1 MEGQV
6 GSGTSVVSRSESPLE
21 DLSGK
26 VHQLP
31 CCVKYNGLTSVS
43 HYFKHKPTEVD
54 GLCVEEAYFRGRKL
68 EGTTVSIPTGYSGY
82 VLGKKIADKQNNWL
96 DEESSCWEMNA
107 EFKNMTLWNHDILP
121 SKDDAFLRAFHWFPV
136 ADASS
141 KFICVE
147 VSSILVG
154 LLYNSNQKLHCPVSI
169 EDLESASTDGTLV

>member
-31 CCVKYNGLTSVS
+31 CCVKYNGSTSVS
-43 HYFKHKPTEVD
+43 HYFKHKPTRVEVD

-68 EGTTVSIPTGYSGY
+68 QGTTVSIPTGYSGY

-136 ADASS
+136 ADA
-141 KFICVE
+141 
-147 VSSILVG
+147 
-154 LLYNSNQKLHCPVSI
+154 LHCPVSI